1 MIIEKFL
8 TLQRHKVK
16 TADIIISELSI
27 KKIFF

>member
-8 TLQRHKVK
+8 TLQRLKVK

-27 KKIFF
+27 KEIFF